1 MNTVSNNLSSYPRPL
16 QFPNREVK
24 EGPRLLKRLPNGVE
38 EKPYTFFS
46 IKPLTPIIGAEIE
59 GLDLSKPLAKEV
71 QEELNRAFL
80 EWKVLFFRNQAITSE
95 QHLAFAKLWGD
106 LEVHP
111 FYKPASQKQAKEI
124 VQFSRNQKQ
133 GGSENV
139 WHADVTF
146 RENPAKASVLRLIEV
161 PPVGGDTLW
170 ADMAAAYDNL
180 PESIKKQIEHL
191 KAIHDFT
198 PSFAHLLQP
207 DELEAFQREFP
218 AVEHPIVRTHPETG
232 RKTLF
237 VNSSFTTHI
246 VGLEHSEGEQLL
258 QYLFRQAHVP
268 EYQVRFRWEANSIA
282 FWDNRATQHYA
293 VSDYYPHSRKAERA
307 AIIGDCPF

>member
-1 MNTVSNNLSSYPRPL
+1 MSNNLSSYPRAL
-16 QFPNREVK
+16 HFPNREVK
-24 EGPRLLKRLPNGVE
+24 EGPHLLKRLPNGVE

-46 IKPLTPIIGAEIE
+46 IKPLTPTIGAEIE

-80 EWKVLFFRNQAITSE
+80 EWKVLFFRNQEITSE

-111 FYKPASQKQAKEI
+111 FYKPASQEQAKEI

-207 DELEAFQREFP
+207 DELKAFQREFP
-218 AVEHPIVRTHPETG
+218 EVEHPIVRTHPETG

-237 VNSSFTTHI
+237 VNSSFTTHV
-246 VGLEHSEGEQLL
+246 VGLEHSESEQLL

-282 FWDNRATQHYA
+282 LWDNRATQHYA

-307 AIIGDCPF
+307 AIIGDRPF